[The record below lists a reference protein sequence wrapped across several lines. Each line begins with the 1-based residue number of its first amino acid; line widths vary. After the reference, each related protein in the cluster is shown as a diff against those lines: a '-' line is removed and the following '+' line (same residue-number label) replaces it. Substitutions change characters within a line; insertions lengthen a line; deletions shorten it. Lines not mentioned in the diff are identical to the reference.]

1 MDLPLSMRKNGVD
14 RAIAIGGST
23 GAIAALK
30 QVLGDLP
37 ADLPAPV
44 LVVVHVGAR
53 GRDLLAESLNQHC
66 SLSVATAMDEEKVE
80 PGCVYVA
87 PADHHLLV
95 IDGIIRLGRGPRENM
110 ARPAL
115 DALFRSVAI
124 SYGSRAVGLVLS
136 GHLHDGAA
144 GLAAVKQCGGLTA
157 VQNPSEASAPDMPLE
172 ALEASDID
180 YRAPSSQLGALLAA
194 LVAQLPGPA
203 VHISRSI
210 ELEVDIAL
218 GRPCLTTT
226 IAEIAE
232 VAPLSCP
239 ACGGV
244 LSEIKQP
251 PLRFRCQVGH
261 GYSAK
266 ALMEEQE
273 GSVDEAIRLAL
284 RIIEERATLTERMAR
299 DATSSRRPN
308 ASCSLQERA
317 DELRSS
323 ADVLRRAALRM
334 TS

>member
-1 MDLPLSMRKNGVD
+1 MRENGVD
-14 RAIAIGGST
+14 QGRAIAIGGST
-23 GAIAALK
+23 GAIAILK

-37 ADLPAPV
+37 AELPAPV

-53 GRDLLAESLNQHC
+53 GRDLLAEILNEHC
-66 SLSVATAMDEEKVE
+66 SLSVITARDEKKVE

-95 IDGIIRLGRGPRENM
+95 IDGMIRLGRGPRENM

-115 DALFRSVAI
+115 DALFRSVAV
-124 SYGSRAVGLVLS
+124 SYGSRAVGVVLS

-144 GLAAVKQCGGLTA
+144 GLAAIKQCGGLTA
-157 VQNPSEASAPDMPLE
+157 VQNPSDASASEMPLE

-194 LVAQLPGPA
+194 LVTQPPA
-203 VHISRSI
+203 RTVPISRAL

-232 VAPLSCP
+232 VAPFSCP
-239 ACGGV
+239 SCGGV

-284 RIIEERATLTERMAR
+284 RIIEERATLAERMAR
-299 DATSSRRPN
+299 DATSSGRSH
-308 ASCSLQERA
+308 ASCALQEKA
-317 DELRSS
+317 GELRSS
-323 ADVLRRAALRM
+323 ADVLRQAALRLAN
-334 TS
+334 